1 MQPLVPSLP
10 PMYLDEPAPQLPPA
24 SSAPEDDAAL
34 DAYSQV
40 IARTFESAGPAV
52 VHLERVGSRDAGSG
66 SGFLITPDGFLVTNS
81 HVVHGAKAL
90 SVTLAS
96 GDTVPGYLVGDD
108 PCTDLA
114 VVHLPA
120 NSQLPHLSFADARQL
135 RVGQIAVAIGSPLG
149 FQQTVTAGVVS
160 ALGRS
165 LRAENGRLIDDVIQ
179 TDAALNPGNSGGPLM
194 NSSGRVIGV
203 NTAVIR
209 PAQGICF
216 AIGAATAIRIATL
229 LLTRGRVDRHYLGL
243 GGQNVPL
250 RPATQRRYGLRQPSA
265 VLAITIEPGS
275 PAQRAG
281 LEHGDLVIGFDGQPV
296 GGIDDIHRRLET
308 VADGEELDLRV
319 IRLGRECLLRIRP
332 ETAPGPH

>member
-1 MQPLVPSLP
+1 
-10 PMYLDEPAPQLPPA
+10 MYLDEPASPP
-24 SSAPEDDAAL
+24 SSSPVPTDDGPAL

-40 IARTFESAGPAV
+40 VTRTVEAAGPAV
-52 VHLERVGSRDAGSG
+52 VHLDRTGPSSGSG

-81 HVVHGAKAL
+81 HVVHGARGL

-96 GDTVPGYLVGDD
+96 GEVLPGYLVGED

-114 VVHLPA
+114 VVQIRSTH
-120 NSQLPHLSFADARQL
+120 QLPHLHFAEAGRI
-135 RVGQIAVAIGSPLG
+135 RVGQIAIAIGSPLG

-165 LRAENGRLIDDVIQ
+165 LRAESGRLIDDVIQ

-194 NSSGRVIGV
+194 DGAGRVMGV

-216 AIGAATAIRIATL
+216 AIGAATATRIATL
-229 LLTRGRVDRHYLGL
+229 LLTKGRVERHYLGL

-265 VLAITIEPGS
+265 VLAITVEPGS
-275 PAQRAG
+275 PAERAG
-281 LEHGDLVIGFDGQPV
+281 VRHGDLVIGFDGEAV

-308 VADGEELDLRV
+308 YAGGEDLALRV
-319 IRLGRECLLRIRP
+319 IRLGRECILRIRP
-332 ETAPGPH
+332 EPMPAA